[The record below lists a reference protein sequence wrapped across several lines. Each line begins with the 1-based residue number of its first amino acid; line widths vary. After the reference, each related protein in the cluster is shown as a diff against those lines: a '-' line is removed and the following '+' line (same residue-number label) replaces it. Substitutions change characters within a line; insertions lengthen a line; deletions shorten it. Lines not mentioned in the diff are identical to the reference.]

1 MTRTLA
7 LHALILSGMVAC
19 RPGEIVAGVSDSTF
33 VATMIALTRI
43 NQDVA
48 RDSASRAA
56 ARDSVLQSRDLAAD
70 DIERAARALEDDP
83 ERAMALWVRIGRQ
96 NADSTRPEPRS
107 PVRR

>member
-43 NQDVA
+43 NQDVT
-48 RDSASRAA
+48 RDSASRVA
-56 ARDSVLQSRDLAAD
+56 ARDSVLQARDLTED

-83 ERAMALWVRIGRQ
+83 ERAMALWTRIAREKP
-96 NADSTRPEPRS
+96 DSAPRA
-107 PVRR
+107 PARR